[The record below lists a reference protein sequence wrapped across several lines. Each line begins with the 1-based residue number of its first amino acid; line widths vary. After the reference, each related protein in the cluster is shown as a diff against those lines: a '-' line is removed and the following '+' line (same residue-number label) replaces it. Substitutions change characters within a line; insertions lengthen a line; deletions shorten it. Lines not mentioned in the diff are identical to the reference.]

1 MRLAQFARFVSG
13 EFAHFE
19 VGARGHFLGGAQLAF
34 EAGEFLEPLGHG
46 LEPRILHRE
55 VAELALLRDDV
66 GVGEQRAHFLEALDR
81 PLETASD
88 RLFHQSCGWSSR

>member
-1 MRLAQFARFVSG
+1 MRCAQVARFVRG
-13 EFAHFE
+13 ELAHFR
-19 VGARGHFLGGAQLAF
+19 VGAGSHLLGGAQFAF
-34 EAGEFLEPLGHG
+34 EAGELPEALGHG